1 MTRISCGFF
10 LLDLSSTLGYQAVIN
25 RPLVILKLWDLHG
38 NGSFCSLSVRKK
50 KKKTFDVSAMY
61 FFLILTSFTSLHV
74 VFGEGSKNFTKNVK
88 SLENY
93 RKSLFSYWWFVYFES
108 FYAMLSSFQ
117 WKDLSVSFFLCFTQT
132 FHR

>member
-1 MTRISCGFF
+1 MEMVLFVACR
-10 LLDLSSTLGYQAVIN
+10 LE
-25 RPLVILKLWDLHG
+25 
-38 NGSFCSLSVRKK
+38 KK
-50 KKKTFDVSAMY
+50 KKISDVSAMY

>member
-1 MTRISCGFF
+1 MEMVLFVACR
-10 LLDLSSTLGYQAVIN
+10 LG
-25 RPLVILKLWDLHG
+25 
-38 NGSFCSLSVRKK
+38 KK

-74 VFGEGSKNFTKNVK
+74 VFGEGSKNFTENVK

>member
-10 LLDLSSTLGYQAVIN
+10 ILDLSSTLGYQAVIN

-50 KKKTFDVSAMY
+50 NTSDVSAMY

-88 SLENY
+88 SLEIY
-93 RKSLFSYWWFVYFES
+93 RKSLFSY
-108 FYAMLSSFQ
+108 
-117 WKDLSVSFFLCFTQT
+117 
-132 FHR
+132 

>member
-38 NGSFCSLSVRKK
+38 NGSFCSLSIRKK
-50 KKKTFDVSAMY
+50 KKISDVSAMY
-61 FFLILTSFTSLHV
+61 FFLILTYFTSLHV

>member
-50 KKKTFDVSAMY
+50 KDTSDVSAMY

-88 SLENY
+88 TLENY